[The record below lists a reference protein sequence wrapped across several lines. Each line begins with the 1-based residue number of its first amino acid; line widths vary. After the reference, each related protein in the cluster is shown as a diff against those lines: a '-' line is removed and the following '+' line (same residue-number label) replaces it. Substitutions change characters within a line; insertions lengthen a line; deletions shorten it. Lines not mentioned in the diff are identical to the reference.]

1 MKSCFC
7 ICFFVILGLFASA
20 ARAADTSGVE
30 TVLRLDQAR
39 LVAMMAGDGAGLARL
54 FSDAVV
60 FIHSDGRA
68 EGKMDYIK
76 SMTAGDTAYANV
88 KTSVVQAQVVTP
100 DVIVLTGAQDM
111 RKKLGPTWSDL
122 NLRFMSVWRNEAG
135 TWRMIAWQSL
145 RPAGTSVVPTK

>member
-1 MKSCFC
+1 MKS
-7 ICFFVILGLFASA
+7 FVSGLFFLTISLATILARGADANGVA
-20 ARAADTSGVE
+20 A
-30 TVLRLDQAR
+30 VLRLDQAR
-39 LVAMMAGDGAGLARL
+39 LSAMIAGDGAALGRL

-88 KTSVVQAQVVTP
+88 KTSAVQAQTVTP

-122 NLRFMSVWRNEAG
+122 NLRFMSVWRNEGG
-135 TWRMIAWQSL
+135 TWRMISWQSL
-145 RPAGTSVVPTK
+145 RPAGNSVVPTK